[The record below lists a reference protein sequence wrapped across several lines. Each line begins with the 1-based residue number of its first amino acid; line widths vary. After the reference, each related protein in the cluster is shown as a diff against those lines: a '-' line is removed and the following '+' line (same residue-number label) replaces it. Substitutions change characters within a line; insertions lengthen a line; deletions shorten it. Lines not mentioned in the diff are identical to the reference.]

1 MDFFIFLHESFNKPV
16 LVYLNSLTDIKFIA
30 NIVYIFADLP
40 IFLIP
45 LFLVWYWIYKR
56 KENWE
61 KKKLLLMFYSIFL
74 AVVIN
79 VIIQKFV
86 HLDRPESALNWAKEM
101 ILKHIPDAS
110 FPSDHAAVSI
120 AFLTSLAL
128 FWFVRIFLI
137 FLPLFIIM
145 NLSRIIWW
153 VHWPLDIIVWSIIW
167 VISSFIIYKWKD
179 FIIFEK
185 INNFVFK
192 VAKFFKL

>member
-1 MDFFIFLHESFNKPV
+1 
-16 LVYLNSLTDIKFIA
+16 
-30 NIVYIFADLP
+30 LP